1 MKKSEDGKVKFFTGK
16 HQYRIGKRALKSGT
30 AFLAPYFQPFDA
42 KAIARKLAKFPQ
54 NRKAK
59 KGMRFWLSEWKQAA
73 QHGTDVHAWMEDYF
87 YVLAN
92 IDGGPKMD
100 YESIYEERTY
110 AKFLEGAGWLQE
122 YWQNLDVLMPKGKAE
137 YIVYNEGLG
146 IAGQIDLLVERM
158 DVKTGEMVVD
168 LIDWKTNKKIDGK
181 NYEGLACFKPLED
194 FESSTFLKYQLQLS
208 LYAYL
213 LELQGKKI
221 GRLILVHLKENKA
234 QEIDMGY
241 RPGLI
246 ERLLDHRGKN
256 D

>member
-1 MKKSEDGKVKFFTGK
+1 MKKSEDGIVKFFEKK
-16 HQYRIGKRALKSGT
+16 HVYKIGKEILTSGT
-30 AFLAPYFQPFDA
+30 SFLKPYFQPFDA
-42 KAIARKLAKFPQ
+42 KKIARKLAKFPQ

-59 KGMRFWLSEWKQAA
+59 RGVRYWLNEWKQAA
-73 QHGTDVHAWMEDYF
+73 QHGTDTHLLMENFFVSMAD
-87 YVLAN
+87 VRHETD
-92 IDGGPKMD
+92 ID
-100 YESIYEERTY
+100 ESYEERTY
-110 AKFLEGAGWLQE
+110 KKATNGYDWLLN
-122 YWQNLDVLMPKGKAE
+122 YWKNLDVLMPNGKAE
-137 YIVYNEGLG
+137 YIVYNKGLG

-158 DVKTGEMVVD
+158 DIKTGEMVWD
-168 LIDWKTNKKIDGK
+168 LIDWKTSKKIDGK
-181 NYEGLACFKPLED
+181 NYEGLSCFEPLQE
-194 FESSTFLKYQLQLS
+194 FESSTYLKYQLQLS

-241 RPGLI
+241 RPDLI